1 MFAGEL
7 VNVFPLQRRKESGMS
22 PKLPHITGVQVIRAL
37 RHAEWYLDHQRGS
50 HVYLK
55 HPDHPG
61 RRVTVP
67 VHSGETIKPKTLQA
81 ILKQAGLSLDEFLEL
96 L

>member
-1 MFAGEL
+1 
-7 VNVFPLQRRKESGMS
+7 MS
-22 PKLPHITGVQVIRAL
+22 SKLPHITGAKVIRAL
-37 RHAEWYLDHQRGS
+37 RRVGWYIDHQRGS

-55 HPDHPG
+55 HPDYSS

-67 VHSGETIKPKTLQA
+67 IHSHETNKPKTLQT
-81 ILKQAGLSLDEFLEL
+81 ILKQAGLSLAEFLEL

>member
-1 MFAGEL
+1 
-7 VNVFPLQRRKESGMS
+7 MS
-22 PKLPHITGVQVIRAL
+22 PKLPHITGTQVIWAL
-37 RHAEWYLDHQRGS
+37 RRAGWYVDHQRGS

-61 RRVTVP
+61 RRVTVAI
-67 VHSGETIKPKTLQA
+67 HAGETIKPKTLQA

-96 L
+96 S

>member
-1 MFAGEL
+1 
-7 VNVFPLQRRKESGMS
+7 MS
-22 PKLPHITGVQVIRAL
+22 PKLPRVTGNEVIRAI
-37 RHAEWYLDHQRGS
+37 RRNGWYIDHQHGS

-55 HPDHPG
+55 HPERSG
-61 RRVTVP
+61 MRITIP

-81 ILKQAGLSLDEFLEL
+81 ILKQAELSVVDFIEL

>member
-1 MFAGEL
+1 MFARKL
-7 VNVFPLQRRKESGMS
+7 IDAFPLQRRRENGMS
-22 PKLPHITGVQVIRAL
+22 PKLPHITGAEVIRAL
-37 RHAEWYLDHQRGS
+37 RRVGWYIDHQRGS

-55 HPDHPG
+55 HPDYSS

-67 VHSGETIKPKTLQA
+67 IHSHETIKLKTLQT
-81 ILKQAGLSLDEFLEL
+81 ILKQAELSLAEFLEL